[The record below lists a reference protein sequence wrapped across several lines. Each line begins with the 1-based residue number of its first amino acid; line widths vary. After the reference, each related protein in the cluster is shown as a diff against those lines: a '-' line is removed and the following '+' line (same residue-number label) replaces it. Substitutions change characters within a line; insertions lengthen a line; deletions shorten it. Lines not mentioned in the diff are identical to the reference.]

1 MKKHQKICASFLA
14 SLSLTLIGCGQ
25 SGAQAAQNEAFQ
37 QNSIGDLKAL
47 NIAGPAK
54 SVKYEDKY
62 SGFVAVFNFNK
73 DGIFV
78 DGDSEYVADNGGEK
92 NLSAPLDLGGFTI
105 SLDGDKLK
113 GMEYGQRWMVGYKL
127 IATKYDSNG
136 YPVEF
141 IDEYADDEPTPIKTE
156 YKGKDENGNWTAMHL
171 SYIGAVPESGHFDN
185 RIINRTIT
193 YYNDDEK
200 SVEIPQL
207 TDSQIIDLIKKAI
220 NYDTSVMTD
229 EFASLTKKFIDN
241 PGTADGIWD
250 GGIENSGLIHQP
262 DMLHGGEEGE
272 AIPQD
277 ILTCQKFDGN
287 TKMVIEFGYN
297 IVCENIS
304 SEPEINGVAYIV
316 LDNGVWKVDDAGNG
330 RYVAGGICMEES
342 FKEHMEEH
350 LKKVDAEIRSGK
362 LVREINAYEYMT
374 SNDKKELIEGV
385 TSYKNKYLK

>member
-62 SGFVAVFNFNK
+62 SGFEAVFNFNK

-141 IDEYADDEPTPIKTE
+141 IDE
-156 YKGKDENGNWTAMHL
+156 
-171 SYIGAVPESGHFDN
+171 
-185 RIINRTIT
+185 
-193 YYNDDEK
+193 
-200 SVEIPQL
+200 
-207 TDSQIIDLIKKAI
+207 
-220 NYDTSVMTD
+220 
-229 EFASLTKKFIDN
+229 
-241 PGTADGIWD
+241 
-250 GGIENSGLIHQP
+250 
-262 DMLHGGEEGE
+262 
-272 AIPQD
+272 
-277 ILTCQKFDGN
+277 
-287 TKMVIEFGYN
+287 
-297 IVCENIS
+297 
-304 SEPEINGVAYIV
+304 
-316 LDNGVWKVDDAGNG
+316 
-330 RYVAGGICMEES
+330 
-342 FKEHMEEH
+342 
-350 LKKVDAEIRSGK
+350 
-362 LVREINAYEYMT
+362 
-374 SNDKKELIEGV
+374 
-385 TSYKNKYLK
+385 